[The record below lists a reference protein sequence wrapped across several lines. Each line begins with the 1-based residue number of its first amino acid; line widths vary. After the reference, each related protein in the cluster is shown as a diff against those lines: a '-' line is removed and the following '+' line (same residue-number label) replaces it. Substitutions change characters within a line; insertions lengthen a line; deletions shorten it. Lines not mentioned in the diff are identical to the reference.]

1 MYLEKPLSA
10 TISMVVLL
18 LSLAVFSVISN
29 GFVLGIVA
37 RFKKL
42 RNYANILIAN
52 LALVDLLNALINMP
66 MYLLYGVLEVSWFK
80 GKTLAIISAFLYR
93 LFLLL
98 NITSMLVLLV
108 NVFLALTFDLRYF
121 AWKTEEKAIAIVIV
135 EWLACLVAVLLSL
148 LPLLDF
154 DLRDALVLIYRRV
167 YLTESRPL
175 LLPISCA
182 FIVSALVLGVL
193 IFCSARK
200 KKIQVSLV

>member
-182 FIVSALVLGVL
+182 FIVSALILGVL
-193 IFCSARK
+193 IFCSARR
-200 KKIQVSLV
+200 KKIQVRLV